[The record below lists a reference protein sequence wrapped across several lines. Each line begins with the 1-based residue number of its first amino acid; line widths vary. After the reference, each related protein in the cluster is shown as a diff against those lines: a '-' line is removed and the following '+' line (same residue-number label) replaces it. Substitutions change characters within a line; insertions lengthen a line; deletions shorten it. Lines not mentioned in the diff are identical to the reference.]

1 MEALINGIIQSYL
14 PGLTPIVQTVIQSE
28 SAPSPVPVPSP
39 VPSPV
44 PRNELHLDRAQFEVE
59 NQNPDDDEP
68 EIVPVDTKIRVVT
81 EDDNFGRL
89 AIILSSP
96 TTPYSKY
103 VAKFIKEESKPS
115 INVEQIERLQNQIA
129 AISNDVQHIC
139 DDLSSKADVKA
150 LDDKASYDVVSL
162 VEKSVEDVIF
172 DLGIYILTTT
182 LILIIIFLLL
192 LS

>member
-1 MEALINGIIQSYL
+1 MEELINGIIQSYL

-39 VPSPV
+39 A

-59 NQNPDDDEP
+59 NQNPDDEEA

-182 LILIIIFLLL
+182 LILIIIF
-192 LS
+192 

>member
-1 MEALINGIIQSYL
+1 LEALINGIIQSYL